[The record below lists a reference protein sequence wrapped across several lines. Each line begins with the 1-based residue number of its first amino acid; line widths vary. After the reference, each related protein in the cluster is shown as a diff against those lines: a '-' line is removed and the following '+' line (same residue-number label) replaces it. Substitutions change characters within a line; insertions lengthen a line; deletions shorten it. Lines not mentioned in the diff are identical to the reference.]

1 MSATDVVTMKLLPIL
16 GPATASI
23 NPRHGGTPAS
33 SASLTTHMQPCCST
47 KLLVKCAAS
56 LRACALYCVDSCSC
70 RHGCRSRCSRG
81 RENLYRRRRGGEGLA
96 PGRVR
101 NAPDE
106 LPEGLRVAGDAGD
119 ARIPQVQL
127 RLVHRR
133 HLCVSAPTE
142 CTSRQETRC
151 CTGGPSGGEGEGGG
165 GAVQKRPCHNHPQ
178 TTRLY
183 ARRLRPLG
191 TITAAP

>member
-33 SASLTTHMQPCCST
+33 SASLTKHMQPCCST

-56 LRACALYCVDSCSC
+56 LRACALCCVDSSSC
-70 RHGCRSRCSRG
+70 RHGCRSHCSRG
-81 RENLYRRRRGGEGLA
+81 RENLYRSGGPLA

-142 CTSRQETRC
+142 CTSRQEARC
-151 CTGGPSGGEGEGGG
+151 CTGGPSGGGGG
-165 GAVQKRPCHNHPQ
+165 RTEAPM
-178 TTRLY
+178 
-183 ARRLRPLG
+183 PLSPANNSVCTPG
-191 TITAAP
+191 G